1 MHEVLLT
8 ARQNVSRICAKEF
21 LELNWLN
28 IHDRYLQFTVS
39 DILNMCN
46 NQCPDYFGE
55 VFCAVDENAVDTRS
69 CKKKLNLPFGKSK
82 LGM

>member
-1 MHEVLLT
+1 M
-8 ARQNVSRICAKEF
+8 
-21 LELNWLN
+21 
-28 IHDRYLQFTVS
+28 Y
-39 DILNMCN
+39 N

-55 VFCAVDENAVDTRS
+55 VFCAVDDNAVDTRS